1 MWTFEI
7 SKAVM
12 NYWSLNIPF
21 CASGQSLLPV
31 AHLKPQQPPTNS
43 ILLSASC
50 FIKTGC
56 TLLSFLIPASFTGCM
71 VWREHP
77 WQSSSPALRVL
88 LPLIALNFPSLSY
101 PFFGYSFN
109 SSLTTSIHYASL
121 WLLLFFFFSLHYWLL
136 FFFHQSWPL
145 LPTIRTIHWSP
156 DTWSPFTEPQTCC
169 SLSLE
174 APTPP
179 SPHLPANCY
188 SFSTSQDRHN
198 FPSWVF
204 VLMTFSWD
212 LTPLPLPP

>member
-1 MWTFEI
+1 MQRWERQPLE
-7 SKAVM
+7 SKPLAWNFCVRSM
-12 NYWSLNIPF
+12 VCPVNSNLLGAPCRVLYIYSTQLPLCLYWSLNIPF

-121 WLLLFFFFSLHYWLL
+121 WLLLFFFF
-136 FFFHQSWPL
+136 F
-145 LPTIRTIHWSP
+145 
-156 DTWSPFTEPQTCC
+156 PFTTD
-169 SLSLE
+169 S
-174 APTPP
+174 
-179 SPHLPANCY
+179 
-188 SFSTSQDRHN
+188 SFSSTSLDPYFQQ
-198 FPSWVF
+198 
-204 VLMTFSWD
+204 
-212 LTPLPLPP
+212 